1 MSSDS
6 YSKHL
11 HTSTPTQTHWVQ
23 SILSQVPLASQL
35 PPSSPIL
42 PNRFFTSI
50 LCLHPHIIHSK
61 SPLLL
66 FKKSPFAQQR
76 RVDELKLVHVPYY
89 GSAVSLELIDL
100 IIGSERAGS
109 WHSIQSNLKSHSPRL
124 YLLNGIAPPR
134 PYPTCGVTDGCGVH
148 WMVSLRQM
156 YRGEAI
162 RWKIVD

>member
-1 MSSDS
+1 MRACRVTVTLNICTHIHQHRHTDCSQSSLRFPS
-6 YSKHL
+6 RHSFPH
-11 HTSTPTQTHWVQ
+11 PPQ
-23 SILSQVPLASQL
+23 PLLYFHPLL
-35 PPSSPIL
+35 PP
-42 PNRFFTSI
+42 TY
-50 LCLHPHIIHSK
+50 IIHSK

-76 RVDELKLVHVPYY
+76 RVDELKLVQVPYY

-100 IIGSERAGS
+100 IISSERAGS

-124 YLLNGIAPPR
+124 YLLNGIAPPT

-148 WMVSLRQM
+148 WMASLRQI